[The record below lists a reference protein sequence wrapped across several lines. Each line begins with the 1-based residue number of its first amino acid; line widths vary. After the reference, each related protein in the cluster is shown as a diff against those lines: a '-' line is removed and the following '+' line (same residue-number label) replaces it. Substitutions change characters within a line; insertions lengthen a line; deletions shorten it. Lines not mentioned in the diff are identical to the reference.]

1 MEGMTSQSQLAQPR
15 KCFSPSGFERIMY
28 NLITCLA
35 EISSDKTF
43 EDERILIAVSSSKI
57 FPYLEMN

>member
-1 MEGMTSQSQLAQPR
+1 MTSQSQLAQPR

-28 NLITCLA
+28 NFQFTCLA
-35 EISSDKTF
+35 EISSDRTF
-43 EDERILIAVSSSKI
+43 EDERILIAVSSSKM